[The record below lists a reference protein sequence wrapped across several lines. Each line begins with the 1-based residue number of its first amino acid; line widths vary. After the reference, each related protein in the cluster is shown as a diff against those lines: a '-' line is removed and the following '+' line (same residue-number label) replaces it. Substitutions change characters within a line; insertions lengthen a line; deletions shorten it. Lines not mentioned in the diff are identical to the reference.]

1 MTIHTAK
8 VHDVLDGA
16 TTYGTTILVDRLWP
30 RGVAKDDLQPDH
42 WLKDVAPSSELR
54 TWFNHERGKFEEFS
68 LRYRAELD
76 DRDAEDLEKLQ
87 GEVARVDVTL
97 LYGAADRKHNHAVV
111 LMEWL
116 NETPLPK

>member
-1 MTIHTAK
+1 MTVHIAK
-8 VHDVLDGA
+8 VHDVLNGA
-16 TTYGTTILVDRLWP
+16 TTHGTTVLVDRLWP
-30 RGVAKDDLQPDH
+30 RGVSKEKLQPDH
-42 WLKDVAPSSELR
+42 WLQDVAPSSELR
-54 TWFNHERGKFEEFS
+54 QWFNHDPEKFEECS